1 MTFDG
6 AGNATTNAKTS
17 YTVNTGENASINVG
31 SVKESESAP
40 AYLTM
45 NSGGKVTLMVLP
57 IFTWQLTKILTLT

>member
-1 MTFDG
+1 MLLL
-6 AGNATTNAKTS
+6 
-17 YTVNTGENASINVG
+17 NVG